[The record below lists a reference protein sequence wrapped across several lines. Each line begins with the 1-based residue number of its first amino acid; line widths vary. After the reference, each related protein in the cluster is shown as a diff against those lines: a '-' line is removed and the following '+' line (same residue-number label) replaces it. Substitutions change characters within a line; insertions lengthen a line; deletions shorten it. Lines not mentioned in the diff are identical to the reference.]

1 MLANRGALRPDM
13 TVDEAADVMTV
24 LVDPNTYLR
33 RVVERRWDLD
43 RAEQWLSHAL
53 VHMLMVDQVGRDS
66 DEPA

>member
-1 MLANRGALRPDM
+1 
-13 TVDEAADVMTV
+13 MTV

-33 RVVERRWDLD
+33 LVVGRRWDLD

-53 VHMLMVDQVGRDS
+53 VHTLMVDQGGRDS